1 MTRPPLPASWVD
13 RIFDRMQGLYG
24 SIWVDRWRTGE
35 TVDTPRGPVDK
46 GVMVA
51 KATWA
56 QGLAGFADQPER
68 LMKAIDACGS
78 RPMPPTLPEFR
89 DYARQAHVQVQTALP
104 APTPD
109 AERRA
114 ANLERAASVSIK
126 EAPGKAWAYRLRE
139 RYLRGERLLK
149 CQIDLASA
157 ALEEV
162 WKNGSC
168 KGRTAE

>member
-1 MTRPPLPASWVD
+1 VA
-13 RIFDRMQGLYG
+13 RIFRELQGAYG
-24 SIWVDRWRTGE
+24 SRFLDMWKSGHTENGMDTGMANAHE
-35 TVDTPRGPVDK
+35 K
-46 GVMVA
+46 WA
-51 KATWA
+51 KE
-56 QGLAGFADQPER
+56 LAGFADQPER
-68 LMKAIDACGS
+68 LSKALQS
-78 RPMPPTLPEFR
+78 LPEYPPTLPEFKAL
-89 DYARQAHVQVQTALP
+89 ARQQSVTLQNTLP

-157 ALEEV
+157 AVGEV
-162 WKNGSC
+162 WKGGKCGVS
-168 KGRTAE
+168 E

>member
-56 QGLAGFADQPER
+56 QELAGFADQPER

-89 DYARQAHVQVQTALP
+89 DYARQAHMPAQTALP

-149 CQIDLASA
+149 CQTDLASA
-157 ALEEV
+157 VL
-162 WKNGSC
+162 
-168 KGRTAE
+168 GREWSA

>member
-56 QGLAGFADQPER
+56 QELAGFADQPER

-89 DYARQAHVQVQTALP
+89 DYARQAHIPAQTALP
-104 APTPD
+104 APTSD

-126 EAPGKAWAYRLRE
+126 EAPGLAWAYRIRDKH
-139 RYLRGERLLK
+139 RKGERLHK
-149 CQIDLASA
+149 CQTDLASA
-157 ALEEV
+157 VL
-162 WKNGSC
+162 
-168 KGRTAE
+168 GREWSA

>member
-1 MTRPPLPASWVD
+1 
-13 RIFDRMQGLYG
+13 
-24 SIWVDRWRTGE
+24 
-35 TVDTPRGPVDK
+35 
-46 GVMVA
+46 
-51 KATWA
+51 
-56 QGLAGFADQPER
+56 
-68 LMKAIDACGS
+68 
-78 RPMPPTLPEFR
+78 MPPTLPEFR
-89 DYARQAHVQVQTALP
+89 DYARQAHVQAQTALP

-157 ALEEV
+157 AIGEA
-162 WKNGSC
+162 WKGGKCWVS
-168 KGRTAE
+168 E